1 LLIILS
7 VLSQKKKFLLPLN
20 FALYGTLPRSVIKIT
35 IMMFVND
42 WIQLFQKDFNKWK
55 LVSIF
60 FLTVSAYEEIIPGV
74 KFWIS
79 LYLAF

>member
-1 LLIILS
+1 M
-7 VLSQKKKFLLPLN
+7 
-20 FALYGTLPRSVIKIT
+20 
-35 IMMFVND
+35 MMFVND